1 MRCSMDSAFSFY
13 CQEINQINIKK
24 SKQTHKQKIKIKR
37 FICQNHVTIYC
48 AQFQKV
54 MAPSQGGQPE
64 EVNFSKSSENRL
76 PALKAIHKTTDKN
89 RFSVIECTIQPQSF
103 PDSLCAHECVFVVE
117 EQKPHVFFRPCLVTA
132 FQISICVKRVTK

>member
-24 SKQTHKQKIKIKR
+24 SKQTHKQKICYK
-37 FICQNHVTIYC
+37 NHVTIYC

-54 MAPSQGGQPE
+54 VAPSQGGQPE

-89 RFSVIECTIQPQSF
+89 RFSVIECTFNHKVSRIH
-103 PDSLCAHECVFVVE
+103 CA
-117 EQKPHVFFRPCLVTA
+117 P
-132 FQISICVKRVTK
+132 

>member
-1 MRCSMDSAFSFY
+1 
-13 CQEINQINIKK
+13 
-24 SKQTHKQKIKIKR
+24 
-37 FICQNHVTIYC
+37 
-48 AQFQKV
+48 

-64 EVNFSKSSENRL
+64 EVNFTKSSENRL

-117 EQKPHVFFRPCLVTA
+117 DQKPHVFLRPCLVTA
-132 FQISICVKRVTK
+132 FQISIFGNDKTSSRRSAALRLGRSTKNNGCAGSKVVNTHCGSGCR

>member
-24 SKQTHKQKIKIKR
+24 SEQTYKQKIKIKR

-76 PALKAIHKTTDKN
+76 LALKAIHKTTDKN

-103 PDSLCAHECVFVVE
+103 PDSLCAHECVFVGE

-132 FQISICVKRVTK
+132 FQISVCVKRVTK

>member
-1 MRCSMDSAFSFY
+1 
-13 CQEINQINIKK
+13 
-24 SKQTHKQKIKIKR
+24 
-37 FICQNHVTIYC
+37 
-48 AQFQKV
+48 

-103 PDSLCAHECVFVVE
+103 PDSLCAMNVCSWWKNKNHTYFSG
-117 EQKPHVFFRPCLVTA
+117 RA
-132 FQISICVKRVTK
+132 W

>member
-1 MRCSMDSAFSFY
+1 
-13 CQEINQINIKK
+13 
-24 SKQTHKQKIKIKR
+24 
-37 FICQNHVTIYC
+37 
-48 AQFQKV
+48 

-103 PDSLCAHECVFVVE
+103 PDSLCVRGGRTKTTHI
-117 EQKPHVFFRPCLVTA
+117 
-132 FQISICVKRVTK
+132 FQAVLGNSIPN